1 MQLQERA
8 PTLQLQ
14 PRGLTESE
22 VAARR
27 SQGLTNVLP
36 VKTSRCIGYFLR
48 KLLSIE
54 EKRRCWRAKK
64 QAKTRLHCL
73 QSQECLMPTNTNEL
87 CV

>member
-36 VKTSRCIGYFLR
+36 VKTSRSSLQVLGENVFTVIVNPRIKSGEI
-48 KLLSIE
+48 STGIWVGTWA
-54 EKRRCWRAKK
+54 EKRGFWCKFR
-64 QAKTRLHCL
+64 Q
-73 QSQECLMPTNTNEL
+73 
-87 CV
+87 

>member
-1 MQLQERA
+1 MSIHASSGDRGEHMQLQERA

-36 VKTSRCIGYFLR
+36 VKTSRTYLQILGENVFTVIVNPR
-48 KLLSIE
+48 IQW
-54 EKRRCWRAKK
+54 EKSV
-64 QAKTRLHCL
+64 QV
-73 QSQECLMPTNTNEL
+73 SG
-87 CV
+87 